1 MEQITSGHHLILGF
15 RVVLGAVIAFLIVE
29 WMDE

>member
-1 MEQITSGHHLILGF
+1 VEEVTIGQIVLGVL
-15 RVVLGAVIAFLIVE
+15 VVLGAICAFLIVE